1 MKKSSLSLLTSLLL
15 TPVLFASSLSKEI
28 QNNSLVVYNSNIGL
42 VHEERQLSIKPTES
56 TIVYEGV
63 AKTLHT
69 DSINVSLP
77 DAVTL
82 LSQQYRFDKLTQ
94 TKLLE
99 SHIDKKVEVRMLKN
113 RNEFKIIPV
122 TLLSFSGTNALV
134 RTTDFQVI
142 SVASKSIIFSDIPDE
157 LITKPSLVWNVKVQ
171 SDTNEKM
178 KLDYLIS
185 NINFKSDYILNLDSE
200 DKATLTGWI
209 NVENRSGKRFEDVTL
224 SLLAGDVNR
233 VSQNRPRY
241 QKERVLTVMSDA
253 PEVREIAHEGY
264 HIYKIPFK
272 VNLANNEKT
281 QIKFLTKKSISI
293 KRENIARL
301 SNPLYSD
308 AMRKYGVVMYVTLSP
323 LGVPL
328 PQGVIRSYS
337 KLENSTLFLGENR
350 VPHTSKNTPLK
361 VKIGKNFDIHIKQKV
376 IRRDNNQKYYNVD
389 LEYSVQNDSDF
400 TKEIT
405 LKIPFNRN
413 HNSKITTT
421 QKYSFTEGNLVT
433 FTLLVPA
440 NSTKI
445 FQVNYESKK

>member
-15 TPVLFASSLSKEI
+15 TPVLFASSLSKEV

-42 VHEERQLSIKPTES
+42 VHEERQLDIKSTES

-77 DAVTL
+77 DSVNL

-99 SHIDKKVEVRMLKN
+99 SHIDKKVEVRVLKN
-113 RNEFKIIPV
+113 RDEFKIIPV

-142 SVASKSIIFSDIPDE
+142 SVESNSIIFSDIPDA
-157 LITKPSLVWNVKVQ
+157 LITKPSLVWNVDVK

-178 KLDYLIS
+178 QLDYLIS
-185 NINFKSDYILNLDSE
+185 NINFKSDYILNLDTQ

-233 VSQNRPRY
+233 VAQNRPRY
-241 QKERVLTVMSDA
+241 QKERVLTVMSD
-253 PEVREIAHEGY
+253 ESQVREIAHEGY
-264 HIYKIPFK
+264 HVYKIPFT

-281 QIKFLTKKSISI
+281 QIKFLTKKGI
-293 KRENIARL
+293 KIERENRAQL
-301 SNPLYSD
+301 SNPLYRD
-308 AMRKYGVVMYVTLSP
+308 DERKYGIDMYVTLAP
-323 LGVPL
+323 LGEPL
-328 PQGVIRSYS
+328 PQGVIRTYS
-337 KLENSTLFLGENR
+337 KLEGSTLFLGESR
-350 VPHTSKNTPLK
+350 VSHTSKTTPLK
-361 VKIGKNFDIHIKQKV
+361 VKIGKNFDIQVTQRVTH
-376 IRRDNNQKYYNVD
+376 RDDNKKYYNVD
-389 LEYSVQNDSDF
+389 VEYVVKNDSDLQ
-400 TKEIT
+400 KECK
-405 LKIPFNRN
+405 LC
-413 HNSKITTT
+413 
-421 QKYSFTEGNLVT
+421 YC
-433 FTLLVPA
+433 
-440 NSTKI
+440 ST
-445 FQVNYESKK
+445 S